1 MRKEIEARQILSPV
15 KQPDSWFGLKYSM
28 NLYRGCQHR
37 CIYCDSRSQCYGIDR
52 FDQDVLVK
60 TNAIDLLKDELSRK
74 RHKGTIGTGSMNDP
88 YMPIEK
94 HEKLTQRA
102 LEAIAQFRFP
112 VHVLTKSDLVLRD
125 IDVLQQ
131 ISQVYTAVSFTITTA
146 DDELGKKVEPGAPKP
161 SARLKAIER
170 LAGRGM
176 YTGVLMMPLLPYLQD
191 SEANIRNLVRQ
202 AADSGAKYILAS
214 FGVTLRD
221 RQRVYFYKELDRRFP
236 GVSQQYQNT
245 FGGDYFAPVREY
257 EHLKAVFKEACTQAG
272 MAWRM
277 TPFSQPTAKQ
287 LSLF

>member
-1 MRKEIEARQILSPV
+1 MRKEIEARQMLSPV
-15 KQPDSWFGLKYSM
+15 KQPDIWFGLKYSM

-60 TNAIDLLKDELSRK
+60 TNAIDLLRDELSRK
-74 RHKGTIGTGSMNDP
+74 RKKGTIGTGSMNDP
-88 YMPIEK
+88 YMPLEK

-102 LEAIAQFRFP
+102 LETIAQFRFP

-125 IDVLQQ
+125 IDLLQQ

-146 DDELGKKVEPGAPKP
+146 NDELGKQVEPGAPRP
-161 SARLKAIER
+161 SARLKAIEH
-170 LAGRGM
+170 LAARGI
-176 YTGVLMMPLLPYLQD
+176 YTGVLMMPVLPYLQD
-191 SEANIRNLVRQ
+191 NEVNIRELVKRV
-202 AADSGAKYILAS
+202 ADSGAHYILAS

-221 RQRVYFYKELDRRFP
+221 RQRVYFYQELDRRFP
-236 GVSQQYQNT
+236 GVSQQYQQA

-257 EHLKAVFKEACTQAG
+257 DHLKAVFKAACAEVG
-272 MAWRM
+272 MARRIK
-277 TPFSQPTAKQ
+277 PFCEPEAQQ